1 MEATIDLISLTLI
14 IVLIICPVIIIWTL
28 NRNKIRFKFLKY
40 LIICS
45 CIAAIVV
52 LVYGWWVDYSNNKL
66 LEHYGYNIDAINDN
80 ERFANVSFENMER
93 VKSLEK
99 SIMGIGWP
107 LKVMI
112 NYILYSPYLLIVY
125 LVNFFLGQKNRK
137 SIKS

>member
-80 ERFANVSFENMER
+80 ERFANVSFE
-93 VKSLEK
+93 KS
-99 SIMGIGWP
+99 
-107 LKVMI
+107 
-112 NYILYSPYLLIVY
+112 
-125 LVNFFLGQKNRK
+125 
-137 SIKS
+137 